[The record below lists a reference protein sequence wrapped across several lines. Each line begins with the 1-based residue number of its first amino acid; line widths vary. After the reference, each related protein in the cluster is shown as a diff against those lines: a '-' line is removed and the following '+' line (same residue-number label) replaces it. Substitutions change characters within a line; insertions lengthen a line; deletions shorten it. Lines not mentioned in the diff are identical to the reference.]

1 MRNARIAIITVLL
14 MILSTACAGKTVIGK
29 PTCVKPVIK
38 ISVDKIETDRQMLQV
53 LADLVT
59 LVEQQESAL
68 ECYEHSF
75 K

>member
-1 MRNARIAIITVLL
+1 MRNARTLIIIIPLIALL
-14 MILSTACAGKTVIGK
+14 TGCAGKTVIGK
-29 PTCVKPVIK
+29 PTCQRPVIK

-68 ECYEHSF
+68 ECYERAF